1 MNVLEKRPP
10 VVTDLT
16 EEKQQQQ
23 HLQETV
29 CDKEILPTAIIIRVC
44 TFF

>member
-23 HLQETV
+23 QNEQETV
-29 CDKEILPTAIIIRVC
+29 CDKEILPTAIIIRVSL
-44 TFF
+44 F